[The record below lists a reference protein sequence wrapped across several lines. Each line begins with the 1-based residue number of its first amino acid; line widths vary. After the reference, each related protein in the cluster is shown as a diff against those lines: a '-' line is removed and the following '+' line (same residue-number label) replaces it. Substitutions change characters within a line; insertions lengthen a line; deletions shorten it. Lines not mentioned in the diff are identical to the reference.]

1 MPSSA
6 VPQSPAAARLHP
18 CSAAGKCRRVLCVRA
33 TCGARALWGPRSGRD
48 GAGRGISAAQTPP
61 AGAAGGPRAGVV
73 AVATSARGGCR
84 RGGAAT
90 TCRAARGG
98 AALRG
103 RGGGQG
109 SRQTREARSALTGRP
124 PCPPEQPRQH
134 AWAVARTAAEI
145 SLREVNPFA
154 PLRSL
159 RPTGI
164 ISRDPTVE
172 KIFPAAQKLANRPYI
187 SEPCRLCS

>member
-109 SRQTREARSALTGRP
+109 RRQTREARSALTGRP
-124 PCPPEQPRQH
+124 PCPPEQPLQH
-134 AWAVARTAAEI
+134 VWPVPEDSCSKI
-145 SLREVNPFA
+145 SQGTLRRGALSHSHRLHRLVN
-154 PLRSL
+154 
-159 RPTGI
+159 
-164 ISRDPTVE
+164 V
-172 KIFPAAQKLANRPYI
+172 NRI
-187 SEPCRLCS
+187 EQCVTFKVN

>member
-1 MPSSA
+1 MIGCLYSRYKESSYSKYHRDTSTEGEGGGHTPHSALLTMMHSAHTGGLVGGYLVSETVRARKPSHKG
-6 VPQSPAAARLHP
+6 PRI
-18 CSAAGKCRRVLCVRA
+18 CDGKAHKTRRSSMLCVRA

-109 SRQTREARSALTGRP
+109 RRQTREARSALTGRP
-124 PCPPEQPRQH
+124 PCPPEQPLQH
-134 AWAVARTAAEI
+134 V
-145 SLREVNPFA
+145 
-154 PLRSL
+154 
-159 RPTGI
+159 
-164 ISRDPTVE
+164 
-172 KIFPAAQKLANRPYI
+172 
-187 SEPCRLCS
+187 

>member
-1 MPSSA
+1 MAMLQRRREASFWA
-6 VPQSPAAARLHP
+6 EPAR
-18 CSAAGKCRRVLCVRA
+18 
-33 TCGARALWGPRSGRD
+33 ARALQRRGSSQNNRPQKLRLPAFSLRGPLCAGEAFPPQGQGGRAAAALVCLY
-48 GAGRGISAAQTPP
+48 GAERAGRGIGAAQAPP

-109 SRQTREARSALTGRP
+109 RRQTREARSALTGRP
-124 PCPPEQPRQH
+124 PCPPSNTSEGTRVP
-134 AWAVARTAAEI
+134 VTRTA
-145 SLREVNPFA
+145 LQNFHKG
-154 PLRSL
+154 L
-159 RPTGI
+159 
-164 ISRDPTVE
+164 
-172 KIFPAAQKLANRPYI
+172 
-187 SEPCRLCS
+187 

>member
-109 SRQTREARSALTGRP
+109 RRQTPEARSALTGRP
-124 PCPPEQPRQH
+124 PCQQGATHSPG
-134 AWAVARTAAEI
+134 VCLKV
-145 SLREVNPFA
+145 SL
-154 PLRSL
+154 
-159 RPTGI
+159 
-164 ISRDPTVE
+164 
-172 KIFPAAQKLANRPYI
+172 NRPPGLKI
-187 SEPCRLCS
+187 LKSCPGKILRLEVADP

>member
-1 MPSSA
+1 MSSSA

-109 SRQTREARSALTGRP
+109 RRPTREARSALTGRP
-124 PCPPEQPRQH
+124 PCPPSNTKEH
-134 AWAVARTAAEI
+134 ACLSPGQLQRF
-145 SLREVNPFA
+145 SLREVTKGLYNTTTRESDDIFTRVTNFRQGGPPARFLGVA
-154 PLRSL
+154 P
-159 RPTGI
+159 
-164 ISRDPTVE
+164 SR
-172 KIFPAAQKLANRPYI
+172 ALG
-187 SEPCRLCS
+187 EP